1 MLTFTI
7 ITIFPEMFSSLLGH
21 SILKKAQEKGLISVR
36 LVDPRNFTTDK
47 HRMTDDYPYGGGQGM
62 VMKPEPLAAAIEDV
76 RGKWSPTGK
85 PVAPS
90 STPVGRNPEQERPG
104 KVGARVEGSPQARV
118 ILLSPR
124 GAVFN
129 QRHAARL
136 AQEKE
141 LVLVCGRYEGVD
153 ERIKAFID
161 EELSIGDYTLS
172 GGEPAANVVIDAV
185 ARLVPGVLGNDSSAA
200 DESFVNGLLEYP
212 QYTRPEEF
220 RGMRVPE
227 VLLSGDHERV
237 RQWRREMSLRLTR
250 ERRPDLLANAA
261 LAPAEKIRAAAA
273 RAPLYVAL
281 LHHPVYDKNGQVVTT
296 AVTNMDI
303 HDIARSG
310 CTYGIKGFYVAT
322 PVKALQ
328 KLARKII
335 EHWEEGYGS
344 QYNATRKEALAL
356 ARICDTLD
364 DAVIDIERE
373 TGTQPLLVATSARPG
388 SKRAS
393 FTELQDMLISKTRP
407 ILVLFGTG
415 WGLTEEILSRSDY
428 VLEAIEGT
436 ASYNHLSVRS
446 AAAIILDRLVGRH
459 R

>member
-1 MLTFTI
+1 MVNFTV
-7 ITIFPEMFSSLLGH
+7 ITLFPQMFASLLGH

-36 LVDPRNFTTDK
+36 LVDPRDFATDK

-62 VMKPEPLAAAIEDV
+62 VMKPEPLVAAIEDI
-76 RGKWSPTGK
+76 RRKSPH
-85 PVAPS
+85 
-90 STPVGRNPEQERPG
+90 
-104 KVGARVEGSPQARV
+104 ARF
-118 ILLSPR
+118 ILLSPQ
-124 GAVFN
+124 GYVFT

-141 LVLVCGRYEGVD
+141 LLLICGRYEGVD
-153 ERIKAFID
+153 ERVKSFVD
-161 EELSIGDYTLS
+161 EELSVGDYTLS

-185 ARLVPGVLGNDSSAA
+185 ARLIPGVLGNDSSAA

-212 QYTRPEEF
+212 QYTRPEDF
-220 RGMRVPE
+220 RGIKVPE

-237 RQWRREMSLRLTR
+237 KRWRREMSLKLTR
-250 ERRPDLLANAA
+250 ERRPDLLEKSSVAR
-261 LAPAEKIRAAAA
+261 AEKSPAPTT

-281 LHHPVYDKNGQVVTT
+281 LHYPVYDKNGQVVTT

-303 HDIARSG
+303 HDIARAG
-310 CTYGIKGFYVAT
+310 KTYGIKGFYVVT

-364 DAVIDIERE
+364 DVLIDVERE
-373 TGTQPLLVATSARPG
+373 SGEKPLLVVTSARAG
-388 SKRAS
+388 EKRAS
-393 FTELQDMLISKTRP
+393 FAALRDMLKNNTRP
-407 ILVLFGTG
+407 FLILFGTG
-415 WGLTEEILSRSDY
+415 WGLTEAIFSQADY
-428 VLEAIEGT
+428 VLEAVEGT
-436 ASYNHLSVRS
+436 SGYNHLSVRS
-446 AAAIILDRLVGRH
+446 AAAIVLDRLLGRP
-459 R
+459 